1 MRVQFLSEP
10 ELEFAAGGQHVDIR
24 YGLMNH
30 GPLDYASPTAP
41 RRIRLGVIGTP
52 ESVEGLTHWLE
63 RCRTEIPAK
72 ETDLITLFPHFPGFS
87 EDHTFRSTLALHPTL
102 NRVIPNR
109 TFEILTKNDDYN
121 AMLESVLDLVMAE
134 MNYLAETIDPD
145 VIALAMPQSLF
156 DRIDERRG
164 QFRNLNRDGQAS
176 IEFHDALKAR
186 AMQIRRPTQLIWPS
200 TYDPTKA
207 GKKRRGNGTRKRQ
220 DDATRA
226 WNMHAALYY
235 KAGGTPYRVIR
246 AANDLETC
254 YVGVSF
260 YRSLDGEKMMTSLA
274 QVFNQRG
281 EGVIVRGG
289 PAEESKED
297 KQSHLTEED
306 ALKLLEN
313 ALDTYR
319 HEHKHAPARVVLH
332 KSSNYNQAERD
343 GFNAALDAKDIES
356 SDFIAVRKSG
366 TRLFRTGENPP
377 LRGTMLSLDENSHV
391 LYTRGSVDFYRVY
404 PGLYVPRPMY
414 FQCDQREQSP
424 SFLAAELLTLSKI
437 NYNNTQLDGAEPMT
451 LRVAKRVGD
460 ILRYVREEDL
470 VVPGYKFYM

>member
-1 MRVQFLSEP
+1 MRVQLIPEP

-41 RRIRLGVIGTP
+41 KRIRLGIIGTQ
-52 ESVEGLTHWLE
+52 ESIEGLTSWLE
-63 RCRTEIPAK
+63 RCRQEIPARD
-72 ETDLITLFPHFPGFS
+72 TNLATLFPFFPGFA
-87 EDHTFRSTLALHPTL
+87 EDHTFRSSLVLDSTL
-102 NRVIPNR
+102 NGVIPR
-109 TFEILTKNDDYN
+109 KTFEMLTKNDDFN
-121 AMLESVLDLVMAE
+121 AMLESVLNVVMEE
-134 MNYLAETIDPD
+134 MNHLAETIDPD
-145 VIALAMPQSLF
+145 VIAVAMPQNLF
-156 DRIDERRG
+156 ERIDEHRG
-164 QFRNLNRDGQAS
+164 EYRKLTRSGQSS

-200 TYDPTKA
+200 TYDPTKI
-207 GKKRRGNGTRKRQ
+207 GKKRKGNGQRKRQ

-226 WNMHAALYY
+226 WNIHAALYY

-246 AANDLETC
+246 SANDLETC

-260 YRSLDGEKMMTSLA
+260 YRSLDGERLMTSLA

-289 PAEESKED
+289 PANESKED
-297 KQSHLTEED
+297 RQPHLTEED
-306 ALKLLEN
+306 ARRLLEN

-319 HEHKHAPARVVLH
+319 REHKHAPARVVLH
-332 KSSNYNQAERD
+332 KSSSFNQAERN

-356 SDFIAVRKSG
+356 SDFLSVRKAG
-366 TRLFRTGENPP
+366 TRLFRKGNNPP
-377 LRGTMLSLDENSHV
+377 LRGTMLSLDDNSHI
-391 LYTRGSVDFYRVY
+391 LYTRGSVDFYQVY

-414 FQCDQREQSP
+414 FHCDQREQSP
-424 SFLAAELLTLSKI
+424 IFLATELLTLSKI

-460 ILRYVREEDL
+460 ILRYVSEEDS
-470 VVPGYKFYM
+470 VVPAYKFYM